1 MRQSRETGS
10 IHSLISLD
18 KLVEDKQGAVPTAIV
33 LGLQVQAYFV
43 HNSGPASREIVFNDG
58 S

>member
-1 MRQSRETGS
+1 MYLKS
-10 IHSLISLD
+10 IYSLICFD
-18 KLVEDKQGAVPTAIV
+18 KLVEDKQGAVPTAAV
-33 LGLQVQAYFV
+33 LRLQVQANFV